1 MPCYFDYER
10 ATEESAREGFFKVT
24 MRILPVSVVIMVKK
38 KKSRYICVCNNKLRT
53 KKVESCGE

>member
-1 MPCYFDYER
+1 MLLRLRKGDRGKCKR
-10 ATEESAREGFFKVT
+10 
-24 MRILPVSVVIMVKK
+24 RIFQSDNAYPTCFSGDNGKK